1 MRIEKN
7 MVVSLNYELSEPSGQ
22 IIEKTS
28 EPVSYLHGGY
38 DGIFPMV
45 EEALHSQEVG
55 YSCSVVMDPENT
67 FGEYD
72 SELIRIEP
80 RDAFPDNVTV
90 GMQFEGGSEEDPD
103 DDPLI
108 YTVTDVA
115 EDKVVVDG
123 NHPLAGK
130 RLRFDCTV
138 TDIRQATTEEIAHGH
153 AHDPNHHHHH

>member
-7 MVVSLNYELSEPSGQ
+7 MVVSLNYELSEPSGE

-45 EEALHSQEVG
+45 EEALHSQAEG
-55 YSCSVVMDPENT
+55 YSCSVIMDPENT

-90 GMQFEGGSEEDPD
+90 GMQFEGGNDEDSED
-103 DDPLI
+103 DALI

-138 TDIRQATTEEIAHGH
+138 TGVRQATTEEIAHGH
-153 AHDPNHHHHH
+153 AHDPADNHHH

>member
-7 MVVSLNYELSEPSGQ
+7 MVVSLNYELSEPSGE

-45 EEALHSQEVG
+45 EEALHNQEKG
-55 YSCSVVMDPENT
+55 YSCSVIMDPENT

-90 GMQFEGGSEEDPD
+90 GMQFEGGNDEDPD
-103 DDPLI
+103 DDALV

-138 TDIRQATTEEIAHGH
+138 TDVRQATTDEIAHGH
-153 AHDPNHHHHH
+153 AHDPDHHHHH